1 MTRFTDTRAKELAGE
16 RKRIA
21 VGAFADGTGL
31 ADTLEAL
38 QQHGVKNYSLY
49 TAEAGATTR
58 PFVDWPQPSSVL
70 SLSRLLP
77 EAAFQQVQ
85 ALGSGV
91 VLLGVDLESSEAE
104 QAVATILLQS
114 AAAAVQIHDRLG

>member
-1 MTRFTDTRAKELAGE
+1 MKRFTDTKAKELAGE

-38 QQHGVKNYSLY
+38 QRHGVKGYALY
-49 TAEAGATTR
+49 TAEAGATR
-58 PFVDWPQPSSVL
+58 PFDDLPQPTPML

-85 ALGSGV
+85 ALGTGV
-91 VLLGVDLESSEAE
+91 VLLSVDLDSSEAE
-104 QAVATILLQS
+104 QVIATILLQS
-114 AAAAVQIHDRLG
+114 AAAAVQIHDRRC

>member
-1 MTRFTDTRAKELAGE
+1 MKRFTDTRAKELAGE

-31 ADTLEAL
+31 VDTLEAL
-38 QQHGVKNYSLY
+38 QQHGVKNYTLY
-49 TAEAGATTR
+49 TAEAGAIR

-77 EAAFQQVQ
+77 EAAFEQVQ
-85 ALGSGV
+85 ALGPGV